1 MKNQKKKIIFEKYIT
16 FKKVTFSYK
25 TNSDLIFDK
34 INLKIKKNSIFGIKG
49 KTGSG
54 KSTLLNILMGFYE
67 PTEGNVYIDNTKLS
81 NSKLFNWQKKISYV
95 PQKIFLI
102 DDTIES
108 NIAFA
113 ETNLNKNLINKVVE
127 ICELSDFINKQK
139 DGLKAIIGE
148 NANRISGGQKQ
159 RIGIARAL
167 YKNTNILILDESL
180 NSLDY
185 KTKIKILHKIKKL
198 NKTII
203 IISHDKNDLIICD
216 QIFDMDKLK

>member
-81 NSKLFNWQKKISYV
+81 NSKLFNWQKKIY
-95 PQKIFLI
+95 LM
-102 DDTIES
+102 
-108 NIAFA
+108 
-113 ETNLNKNLINKVVE
+113 
-127 ICELSDFINKQK
+127 C
-139 DGLKAIIGE
+139 
-148 NANRISGGQKQ
+148 
-159 RIGIARAL
+159 
-167 YKNTNILILDESL
+167 
-180 NSLDY
+180 
-185 KTKIKILHKIKKL
+185 HKKY
-198 NKTII
+198 
-203 IISHDKNDLIICD
+203 
-216 QIFDMDKLK
+216 F